1 MLCRQISLDCDFLK
15 SQGIIDY
22 SLLLGLHFR
31 APEHLKSLLE
41 PPDSVHQLENPVA
54 ADGLISEGECFIPP
68 RGLLLVTH
76 EPSSVNTAP
85 GTHIRGNTLRAYSV
99 GDKEVDLLLPDNAVQ
114 KALHWAA
121 DVLLQNGAR
130 VEAADLNG
138 YRAVHVAAQYGQ
150 TGFLNHIVARYNA
163 EFDVPDYDGRTP
175 FLWAAYKGYA
185 DTIRLLL
192 FRDARQDRQDK
203 EAYILRLGVSADYG
217 ICKGKRKD
225 GIA

>member
-99 GDKEVDLLLPDNAVQ
+99 GDKEVDLLLPGTGRLRVQ
-114 KALHWAA
+114 VGVNMPAQANHRLMQDETDSAGVELFEIY
-121 DVLLQNGAR
+121 DVVLYMGIIDILQEYNMKKKLEQR
-130 VEAADLNG
+130 YKSLQFDPMSISVTDPEVYSL
-138 YRAVHVAAQYGQ
+138 R
-150 TGFLNHIVARYNA
+150 FLN
-163 EFDVPDYDGRTP
+163 
-175 FLWAAYKGYA
+175 FLEKVFPME
-185 DTIRLLL
+185 L
-192 FRDARQDRQDK
+192 
-203 EAYILRLGVSADYG
+203 
-217 ICKGKRKD
+217 
-225 GIA
+225 